1 VHTEIAIIA
10 WKISKIAATKCHIVR
25 MKSAI
30 PLGLTPMGELTALP
44 KPLAAFKG
52 YSLLLMGG
60 EGK

>member
-1 VHTEIAIIA
+1 VHTEIAITA
-10 WKISKIAATKCHIVR
+10 WKISKIAACHIVR